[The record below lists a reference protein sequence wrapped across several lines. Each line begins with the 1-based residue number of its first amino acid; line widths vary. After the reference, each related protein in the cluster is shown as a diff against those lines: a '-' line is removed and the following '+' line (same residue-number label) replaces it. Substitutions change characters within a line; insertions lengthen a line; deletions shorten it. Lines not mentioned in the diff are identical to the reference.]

1 MVDAMSVDP
10 VRDRGRRDR
19 DLEGRARNARPRD
32 ASGRPLPYGES
43 GVERVPE
50 DLVLSPGES
59 VTEAQRLLDEG
70 LPFQAHEVLE
80 GAWKAAD
87 PATRELWRALAQ
99 LAVGLTHAQRG
110 NTRGAVSLLER
121 GADGI
126 ARWVGDA
133 PAGLDLP
140 GIQQHGFALAER
152 IEREGAETV
161 TDADL
166 APALRARAR

>member
-1 MVDAMSVDP
+1 MSVDP
-10 VRDRGRRDR
+10 VRDRRRDR
-19 DLEGRARNARPRD
+19 DPEGRARNARPRD

-43 GVERVPE
+43 GVEGVPE
-50 DLVLSPGES
+50 DLVLSPGDT

-80 GAWKAAD
+80 AAWKASD

-110 NTRGAVSLLER
+110 NSRGAVSLLER

-126 ARWVGDA
+126 AGWVADA
-133 PAGLDLP
+133 PADLDLP
-140 GIQQHGFALAER
+140 GLQQHGLALAER
-152 IEREGAETV
+152 IEREGTGSLTA
-161 TDADL
+161 ADL
-166 APALRARAR
+166 APTLRTRAR

>member
-1 MVDAMSVDP
+1 MSVDP
-10 VRDRGRRDR
+10 VRDRRRDR
-19 DLEGRARNARPRD
+19 DPEGRARNARPRD

-50 DLVLSPGES
+50 DLVLSPADTVS
-59 VTEAQRLLDEG
+59 EAQRLLDEG

-80 GAWKAAD
+80 AAWKASD
-87 PATRELWRALAQ
+87 PAARELWRALAQ

-110 NTRGAVSLLER
+110 NSRGAMSLLER

-140 GIQQHGFALAER
+140 GIQQYGFALAEC
-152 IEREGAETV
+152 IERSGTGSLTA
-161 TDADL
+161 ADL